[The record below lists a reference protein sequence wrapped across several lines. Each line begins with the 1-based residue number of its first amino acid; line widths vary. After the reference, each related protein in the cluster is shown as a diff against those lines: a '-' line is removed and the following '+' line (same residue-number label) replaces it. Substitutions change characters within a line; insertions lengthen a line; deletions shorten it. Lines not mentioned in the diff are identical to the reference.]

1 VQPGQSMPACPLI
14 RVKTLFAGG
23 GRMSVQFTPDP
34 EDSMNRRLV
43 IVQIAAALACFALAG
58 PVAAQKKGPNPAAD
72 RQELSKNVSAMIAKY
87 RKADPNIERFFK
99 DSAGY
104 AVFPKVGK
112 MGFIVAAAHGD
123 GEVFAKGK
131 VVGTASISLGT
142 IGLQAGIQEFSEI
155 IFFQNAAALD
165 RFKQGKFEFSA
176 DVSAVIVTAGASKSA
191 NYRDGVVVFTQPTG
205 GAMAEMSVGGQK
217 FSFKAE

>member
-1 VQPGQSMPACPLI
+1 MVVQSM
-14 RVKTLFAGG
+14 
-23 GRMSVQFTPDP
+23 PDP
-34 EDSMNRRLV
+34 EDSMNRRFV
-43 IVQIAAALACFALAG
+43 ILNIAAAFALCALAG
-58 PVAAQKKGPNPAAD
+58 PAAAQKKGPNPAAD
-72 RQELSKNVSAMIAKY
+72 RQELSKNVTAMVAKY
-87 RKADPNIERFFK
+87 RKADPGIERFFK

-104 AVFPKVGK
+104 VVFPKVGK
-112 MGFIVAAAHGD
+112 VGFIVAAAHGD

-131 VVGTASISLGT
+131 LVGTASISLGT

-155 IFFQNAAALD
+155 IFFQDAAALE
-165 RFKQGKFEFSA
+165 RFKQNKFEFSA
-176 DVSAVIVTAGASKSA
+176 DVSAVIVTAGKSKSA